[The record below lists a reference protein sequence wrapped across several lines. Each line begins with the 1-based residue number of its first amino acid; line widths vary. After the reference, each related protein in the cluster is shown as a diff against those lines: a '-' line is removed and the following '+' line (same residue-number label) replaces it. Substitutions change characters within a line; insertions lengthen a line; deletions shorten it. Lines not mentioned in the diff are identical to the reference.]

1 MCDFFEE
8 AEEVGAVNSD
18 DFHICDAIGHEI
30 KAVNHIIHRKMLES
44 AVKNGVDKV
53 TIMHGWIIAY
63 LYNNQDKDIFQKN
76 LEREFS
82 ISRSSVTNILQLMEK
97 KGYIKR
103 VSVENDARL
112 KKIVLTEKGISI
124 KNSMDQAIKSNEQ
137 EFDSVFTPEEKQ
149 TFLFLIRKL
158 RAGISG

>member
-8 AEEVGAVNSD
+8 AEEVGAVNNE

-112 KKIVLTEKGISI
+112 KKIMLTEKGISI